1 MRLARTTLT
10 RNAFLN
16 TRPTS
21 LLGGH
26 VTIWLNESI
35 SMQFRIID
43 GLSIRFPQSDVR
55 NDHALLLSPWPES
68 RSPSSRYG
76 RGWPSTPTR

>member
-1 MRLARTTLT
+1 MADANAPRVDELT

-21 LLGGH
+21 PLGGH

-43 GLSIRFPQSDVR
+43 GLSIRFAQSDVR
-55 NDHALLLSPWPES
+55 IDHACC
-68 RSPSSRYG
+68 
-76 RGWPSTPTR
+76 

>member
-1 MRLARTTLT
+1 MRMRLARTTLT

-43 GLSIRFPQSDVR
+43 GLSIRFAQSDVR
-55 NDHALLLSPWPES
+55 IDHACC
-68 RSPSSRYG
+68 
-76 RGWPSTPTR
+76 